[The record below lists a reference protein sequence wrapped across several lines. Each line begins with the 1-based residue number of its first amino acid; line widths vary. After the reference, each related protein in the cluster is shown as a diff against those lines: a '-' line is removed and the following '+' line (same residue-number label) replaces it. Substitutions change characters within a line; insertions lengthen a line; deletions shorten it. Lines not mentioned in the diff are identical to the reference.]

1 MIKLHPNT
9 LTSLDSRRKTVCEQS
24 CISESTDEILKCAYD
39 TLSHEATGEDLWIA
53 VKQCNS
59 HYRSYDNDNI
69 MNAVHLDNN
78 HTM

>member
-1 MIKLHPNT
+1 MWTELYIWIH
-9 LTSLDSRRKTVCEQS
+9 SIHKTVGKYS
-24 CISESTDEILKCAYD
+24 DEILKCAYD